1 MTGASAARESS
12 ARAARSRSG
21 ASGIRAPSLRS
32 SSSMA
37 STRFSLEMRSTTRSS
52 SPSASSSYRCPATMR
67 AVRSAARA
75 SGEAHG
81 QVGVEML
88 RAQLGNGAPLLL
100 QVLDLQGQFAVELVQ
115 GARGCRV
122 PLGVHL
128 VQNIS
133 DAREGK
139 AQAGQALDA
148 QHAGHVGGGVVAV
161 PVGLPRRLGQ
171 KPQLVVVPQRAH
183 GHARQ
188 FRHLVAMHRFP
199 PCGRSR
205 FIRRLHC
212 NGSSGACP
220 WKGEAAPR
228 RDFGSAS

>member
-1 MTGASAARESS
+1 MPGDDEGGAVGGPRVGEGVHAGEHAQD
-12 ARAARSRSG
+12 A
-21 ASGIRAPSLRS
+21 
-32 SSSMA
+32 
-37 STRFSLEMRSTTRSS
+37 
-52 SPSASSSYRCPATMR
+52 
-67 AVRSAARA
+67 
-75 SGEAHG
+75 GEAHG
-81 QVGVEML
+81 QVGVEVL
-88 RAQLGNGAPLLL
+88 RTQLGDGAPLLL
-100 QVLDLQGQFAVELVQ
+100 QTLDLQGQFAVELVQ

-122 PLGVHL
+122 PLDIHL

-133 DAREGK
+133 DARKGK

-161 PVGLPRRLGQ
+161 PVGPPRRLGQ

-212 NGSSGACP
+212 NGSSGVCP
-220 WKGEAAPR
+220 WKGEAAPW